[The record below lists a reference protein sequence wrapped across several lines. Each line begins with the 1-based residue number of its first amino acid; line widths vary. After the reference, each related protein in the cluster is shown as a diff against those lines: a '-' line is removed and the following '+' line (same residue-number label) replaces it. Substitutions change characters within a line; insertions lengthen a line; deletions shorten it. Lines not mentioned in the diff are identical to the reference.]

1 MANKQIKW
9 DLDIYR
15 GDSKRIQMTFVNVDD
30 QTGVTTPVD
39 LTNLTVK
46 LQARYAAN
54 DLGAI
59 FELPWTTINAKQG
72 LGYFNLTKTL
82 SESLAAPYGPD
93 VGKTNG
99 VYDIQLWSK
108 LDAQASFTPIYG
120 NWVVRQDITREK

>member
-30 QTGVTTPVD
+30 VTGVTTPVD

-54 DLGAI
+54 DLGIA
-59 FELPWTTINAKQG
+59 FELPWVTLNAKAGQ
-72 LGYFNLTKTL
+72 GYFNLTKTIA
-82 SESLAAPYGPD
+82 ESLAAPYSPD
-93 VGKTNG
+93 VSKTSG

-108 LDAQASFTPIYG
+108 TDAQASFTPIFG
-120 NWVVRQDITREK
+120 NFVIRQDVTRTA